1 LNGIRLRSSPGARKR
16 RYPLGPGAIPGGYS
30 GRRSAGQRI
39 CIRNLGA
46 ARADAEIADHRMN
59 TPSLSRYRDEWFAG
73 SRATWRDVL
82 AGMVGTF
89 ALIPEVI
96 AFSFVA
102 GIDPEVGLFASFV
115 IGIVIAFVGG
125 RPAMISG
132 AAGSVALVAAA
143 LVHAHGLQYLL
154 AATLLAGLLQIVFGL
169 LKLDVLMRF
178 VSRSVRTGFVN
189 ALAILIFSAQVPQLL
204 GVTWHTY
211 VMVALGLA
219 IIYLLPRI
227 TTAVPSPLICIVAL
241 TAISIAFPMPLR
253 VVSDLGRLPGALP
266 SIGLPHV
273 PIAMA
278 TLAIVAPYALA
289 MAAVGLLES
298 MMTARVVD
306 DLTEST
312 SSKAREC
319 TGLGLANVAAGLF
332 GGIAGC
338 GMIGQTVGNV
348 RYGGRG
354 RLSTLVAGV
363 FLLIVMVP
371 LRAWVAQVPV
381 AALVA
386 IMIMVSVSTFSW
398 GSLLD
403 LGRHPKVSGIVML
416 ATVAVTVATHDL
428 SAGVAIGVL
437 LSGVFFAFKVTR
449 LMNVDVG
456 YDAMTDTRRYTVS
469 GQVFFA
475 SADIFADRFDLRDT
489 AKHARIDLTG
499 AHLWDITAVGA
510 LNDVVAVMRRHGMAV
525 ELVGLNEA
533 SAVLVDRHAPAMRTI
548 ALGTNG
554 APDIGSGVA

>member
-1 LNGIRLRSSPGARKR
+1 MTTSRFSR
-16 RYPLGPGAIPGGYS
+16 
-30 GRRSAGQRI
+30 
-39 CIRNLGA
+39 
-46 ARADAEIADHRMN
+46 ARA
-59 TPSLSRYRDEWFAG
+59 EWFG
-73 SRATWRDVL
+73 DDISIRRDVL

-115 IGIVIAFVGG
+115 IGIVIAFAGG

-143 LVHAHGLQYLL
+143 LVTRHGLPYLL
-154 AATLLAGLLQIVFGL
+154 AATVLAGVLQIIFGL

-189 ALAILIFSAQVPQLL
+189 ALAILIFSAQVPQML

-211 VMVALGLA
+211 AMIALGLA
-219 IIYLLPRI
+219 IIYLLPRL
-227 TTAVPSPLICIVAL
+227 TTAIPSPLICIVVL
-241 TAISIAFPMPLR
+241 TTIAIAFPMPIHS
-253 VVSDLGRLPGALP
+253 VADLGRLP
-266 SIGLPHV
+266 
-273 PIAMA
+273 A
-278 TLAIVAPYALA
+278 TLPAFHWPVVPLTWQTLTTVAPYALA

-298 MMTARVVD
+298 MMTASVVD
-306 DLTEST
+306 DLTETT

-319 TGLGLANVAAGLF
+319 AGLGLSNIAAGLF

-371 LRAWVAQVPV
+371 LRPYVAQVPV

-386 IMIMVSVSTFSW
+386 IMIMVSISTFSW
-398 GSLLD
+398 GSIRD
-403 LGRHPKVSGIVML
+403 LARHPKVSGIVMV
-416 ATVAVTVATHDL
+416 ATVVVTVATHDL
-428 SAGVAIGVL
+428 SMGVVVGVL

-449 LMNVDVG
+449 LMDVQVSH
-456 YDAMTDTRRYTVS
+456 DAAMDTRVYTVS
-469 GQVFFA
+469 GQIFFA

-489 AKHARIDLTG
+489 VRAVRIDLTA
-499 AHLWDITAVGA
+499 AHLWDITAIAALDEVVGK
-510 LNDVVAVMRRHGMAV
+510 MRRHGIITEV
-525 ELVGLNEA
+525 VGLNEA
-533 SAVLVDRHAPAMRTI
+533 SSQLVDQHAPLVRDPAS
-548 ALGTNG
+548 ANS
-554 APDIGSGVA
+554 A

>member
-1 LNGIRLRSSPGARKR
+1 
-16 RYPLGPGAIPGGYS
+16 
-30 GRRSAGQRI
+30 
-39 CIRNLGA
+39 
-46 ARADAEIADHRMN
+46 
-59 TPSLSRYRDEWFAG
+59 
-73 SRATWRDVL
+73 
-82 AGMVGTF
+82 MVGTF

-102 GIDPEVGLFASFV
+102 GIDPQVGLFASFV
-115 IGIVIAFVGG
+115 IGIVIAFAGG

-143 LVHAHGLQYLL
+143 LVHAHGLDYLL
-154 AATLLAGLLQIVFGL
+154 AATLLAGLLQVAFGL

-189 ALAILIFSAQVPQLL
+189 ALAILIFSAQLPQLL

-211 VMVALGLA
+211 AMVALGLG
-219 IIYLLPRI
+219 IIYLLPRLTSAI
-227 TTAVPSPLICIVAL
+227 PSPLICIVVL

-253 VVSDLGRLPGALP
+253 VVGDLGRLPDALP
-266 SIGLPHV
+266 TLVWPDV
-273 PIAMA
+273 PFDFA
-278 TLAIVAPYALA
+278 TLAIIAPYALA

-306 DLTEST
+306 DLTETT

-319 TGLGLANVAAGLF
+319 TGLGLANLAAGLF

-371 LRAWVAQVPV
+371 LRPWVAQVPV

-398 GSLLD
+398 SSLRD
-403 LGRHPKVSGIVML
+403 LARHPKVSGVVML

-428 SAGVAIGVL
+428 AAGVGVGVL

-449 LMNVDVG
+449 LMAVEIA
-456 YDAMTDTRRYTVS
+456 YDPATDTRLYTVS
-469 GQVFFA
+469 GQIFFA
-475 SADIFADRFDLRDT
+475 SAEIFADRFDLRDT
-489 AKHARIDLTG
+489 AQHARIDLRA

-510 LNDVVAVMRRHGMAV
+510 LEDVTSTMRRHGMQV
-525 ELVGLNEA
+525 EVVGLNTA
-533 SAVLVDRHAPAMRTI
+533 SAILVDRHAPLMRTQ
-548 ALGTNG
+548 A
-554 APDIGSGVA
+554 A

>member
-1 LNGIRLRSSPGARKR
+1 MTSSF
-16 RYPLGPGAIPGGYS
+16 
-30 GRRSAGQRI
+30 
-39 CIRNLGA
+39 
-46 ARADAEIADHRMN
+46 
-59 TPSLSRYRDEWFAG
+59 SRYRAEWYSGAG
-73 SRATWRDVL
+73 DARRDVL

-115 IGIVIAFVGG
+115 IGIVIAIFGG

-143 LVHAHGLQYLL
+143 LVHAHGLSYLL
-154 AATLLAGLLQIVFGL
+154 GATIMAGLLQVGFGL

-189 ALAILIFSAQVPQLL
+189 ALAILIFSAQVPQML
-204 GVTWHTY
+204 GVDWHTY
-211 VMVALGLA
+211 AMIGLGLA
-219 IIYLLPRI
+219 IIYLVPRV
-227 TTAVPSPLICIVAL
+227 TTLVPSPLICIVVL
-241 TAISIAFPMPLR
+241 TAIGVAVPMPLR
-253 VVSDLGRLPGALP
+253 TIADLGQLPASLPHLALP
-266 SIGLPHV
+266 ALPLAWRTIG
-273 PIAMA
+273 I
-278 TLAIVAPYALA
+278 IAPYALA

-298 MMTARVVD
+298 MMTAKVVD
-306 DLTEST
+306 ELTET
-312 SSKAREC
+312 NSSKAREC
-319 TGLGLANVAAGLF
+319 TGLGLANIAAGMF

-363 FLLIVMVP
+363 FLLVVMVP
-371 LRAWVAQVPV
+371 LRLWVAQVPV

-398 GSLLD
+398 GSLRD
-403 LGRHPKVSGIVML
+403 LARHPKVSGVVML

-428 SAGVAIGVL
+428 SAGVGVGVL

-449 LMNVDVG
+449 MMDVAER
-456 YDAMTDTRRYTVS
+456 YDAAADLRTYVVT

-475 SADIFADRFDLRDT
+475 SAEIFADRFDLRDT
-489 AKHARIDLTG
+489 AARVRIDLTA
-499 AHLWDITAVGA
+499 AHLWDVTAVGA
-510 LNDVVAVMRRHGMAV
+510 LENVVSRMRGHGIVV
-525 ELVGLNEA
+525 EVVGLNAA
-533 SAVLVDRHAPAMRTI
+533 SSILVDRHAPLVMA
-548 ALGTNG
+548 
-554 APDIGSGVA
+554 